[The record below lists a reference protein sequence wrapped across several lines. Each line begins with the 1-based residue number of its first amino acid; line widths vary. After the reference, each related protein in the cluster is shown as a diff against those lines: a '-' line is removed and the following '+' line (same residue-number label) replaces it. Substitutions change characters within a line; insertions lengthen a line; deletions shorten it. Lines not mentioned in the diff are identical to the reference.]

1 MYVTA
6 KCTCLVL
13 VRKKTQKQTH
23 VHHCDCTARSNDSK
37 WKKRPPRANGC
48 SLWIQNQ
55 NWHSHPIST
64 FLCTVFVQERSLNG
78 FPKSWRLKSTSSRIM
93 FFVSR
98 ARKTIV
104 EGPIPVLAKGFSCL
118 RLVSSWFHHSFIMVS
133 SSFNLLANSGKVEHR
148 VFWSNDKCRQ
158 TAQGE
163 PIGAMLAVLKAAFE
177 SWTFLENYNELNI

>member
-1 MYVTA
+1 M
-6 KCTCLVL
+6 
-13 VRKKTQKQTH
+13 H
-23 VHHCDCTARSNDSK
+23 VSGACAQEDSEANACPPLRLHCEIKWLEVKENAPQGPMAAVCGYKIKIGILIQSPHFSARSLSK
-37 WKKRPPRANGC
+37 KGHWM
-48 SLWIQNQ
+48 
-55 NWHSHPIST
+55 
-64 FLCTVFVQERSLNG
+64 V

-118 RLVSSWFHHSFIMVS
+118 RWVSSWFHHSFIMVS

-163 PIGAMLAVLKAAFE
+163 PIGAMLALLKAAFE